1 MGQYCCGNPQADQ
14 RYDLNQDAG
23 VTNFPDFNARHLAMV
38 IILQAWA
45 RGNLDRKK
53 VKKLKVELK
62 RGGGIG
68 RINMQRAT
76 GQINYNNVEVQVS
89 KLGITQLQMTR
100 QKLG

>member
-1 MGQYCCGNPQADQ
+1 
-14 RYDLNQDAG
+14 
-23 VTNFPDFNARHLAMV
+23 MV

-76 GQINYNNVEVQVS
+76 GQINYNNVEV
-89 KLGITQLQMTR
+89 
-100 QKLG
+100 